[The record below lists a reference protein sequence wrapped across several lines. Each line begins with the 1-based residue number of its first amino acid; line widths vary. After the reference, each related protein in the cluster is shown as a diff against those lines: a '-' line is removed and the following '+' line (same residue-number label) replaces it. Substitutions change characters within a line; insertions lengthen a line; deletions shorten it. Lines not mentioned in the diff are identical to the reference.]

1 MATWED
7 YRTGVYLDSQE
18 KAEEVLTFLAHNRI
32 PYSFSCQ
39 KIYLKYTTGKIKL
52 MYHISTSTE
61 NKELQ
66 ALITNNYEALNIEYT
81 VRISTLSNIISD
93 MGCGYD

>member
-18 KAEEVLTFLAHNRI
+18 KTEEILTFLVLNRI
-32 PYSFSCQ
+32 PHSFTCQ
-39 KIYLKYTTGKIKL
+39 KIYLPISGKIKL